1 MRRRTDTRMRPDA
14 GVTILEVLI
23 VLTIIALVSAV
34 AGPRLISYLGRAK
47 SETAQL
53 QIDQLGN
60 ALQLFYID
68 VGRYP
73 TDAEGLNALVFAPAG
88 DASWAGPYLDGEG
101 ALTDP
106 WDRAYLYEE
115 PSGDGRPAVIS
126 LGRDGAR
133 GGSGEDADLF
143 L

>member
-1 MRRRTDTRMRPDA
+1 MNKGKTGRLGPQA

-23 VLTIIALVSAV
+23 VLTIIALISAV
-34 AGPRLISYLGRAK
+34 AGPRLIGYLGRAK

-53 QIDQLGN
+53 QIDGIGS

-68 VGRYP
+68 LGRYP
-73 TDAEGLNALVFAPAG
+73 TDAEGLTALRAAPPGAA
-88 DASWAGPYLDGEG
+88 DWAGPYLATED

-106 WDRAYLYEE
+106 WGRAYLYAE
-115 PSGDGRPAVIS
+115 PEGGGEPAVSS

-133 GGSGEDADLF
+133 GGSGEDADLTR
-143 L
+143 